1 MLTFGFL
8 YLIMKKILTLV
19 FITIIALTSLSL
31 SHANDP
37 EPDCNILHK
46 GTFIYADE
54 QGQEV
59 KVIID
64 GKKHTE
70 YHKGGK
76 YYIKSDLRWDNDCQY
91 TAKIVK
97 VTLPGFPYKKG
108 TIMKVT
114 VDSVDGDAIFCTG
127 IINAESFTS
136 KLIKTEKQP

>member
-1 MLTFGFL
+1 M
-8 YLIMKKILTLV
+8 MKKIVSLILIAAFSLT
-19 FITIIALTSLSL
+19 AMSLRKT
-31 SHANDP
+31 NDP
-37 EPDCNILHK
+37 DPDCNILHK
-46 GTFIYADE
+46 GTFVYADE

-76 YYIKSDLRWDNDCQY
+76 YYVKSELHWDNDCQY

-97 VTLPGFPYKKG
+97 VTIPGFPYKKG
-108 TIMKVT
+108 TIMKVNI
-114 VDSVDGDAIFCTG
+114 DSVEGNAVFCTG

-136 KLIKTEKQP
+136 KLIKTQRTAK

>member
-1 MLTFGFL
+1 
-8 YLIMKKILTLV
+8 MKKLVTLV
-19 FITIIALTSLSL
+19 FITAISLTAMSLKHTS
-31 SHANDP
+31 DP

-59 KVIID
+59 KVLID
-64 GKKHTE
+64 GNKHTE

-76 YYIKSDLRWDNDCQY
+76 YYIKSLLHWDNDCQY

-108 TIMKVT
+108 TIMRVMI
-114 VDSVDGDAIFCTG
+114 DNVDGNAIFCTG
-127 IINAESFTS
+127 IINEESFSS
-136 KLIKTEKQP
+136 KLIKTERTAK

>member
-1 MLTFGFL
+1 M
-8 YLIMKKILTLV
+8 MKKIVSLILIAAFSLT
-19 FITIIALTSLSL
+19 AMSLRKS
-31 SHANDP
+31 NDQD
-37 EPDCNILHK
+37 PDCNILHK
-46 GTFIYADE
+46 GTFVYADE

-76 YYIKSDLRWDNDCQY
+76 YYVKSELHWDNDCQY

-97 VTLPGFPYKKG
+97 VTIPGFPYKKG
-108 TIMKVT
+108 TIMKVNI
-114 VDSVDGDAIFCTG
+114 DSVEGNAVFCTG

-136 KLIKTEKQP
+136 KLIKTQRTAK